1 MFEKDIEKLI
11 SQHREMNKILK
22 NFEKKLENFT
32 LNDAKQLL
40 NFVLTYIENH
50 AKEEDEIFLP
60 KVLNIYPD
68 YDAEAFSFAHQT
80 IREETEYLSQAIDE
94 VIKGKKK
101 ESVLKNFAKKLIT
114 TIYDHFLEEE
124 NFFFPD
130 IKRIKISNSKAYL
143 EEIDLK
149 EEKEWL

>member
-1 MFEKDIEKLI
+1 MFEKEIENLI
-11 SQHREMNKILK
+11 YEHKEINKILK

-32 LNDAKQLL
+32 LNDAKELL
-40 NFVLTYIENH
+40 NFILTDVENH

-94 VIKGKKK
+94 VIKGKRK
-101 ESVLKNFAKKLIT
+101 ESDLKNFAKRVIN

-143 EEIDLK
+143 ENIDLK